1 MNRHRRRAGALITVA
16 GLVLAAMGLV
26 APAATAQPSN
36 ANLNHPSYYEG
47 LGYGTCIK
55 TEDPGDPYVLPPPPA
70 GTYWTLLVLKA
81 GSAASNDDWNTLVE
95 NPTPGPYVHPSGKD
109 LSHII
114 RCYKPGSP
122 PSSTTTTTT
131 STSIPGPGCDDYT
144 PTMLAVAP
152 PTASPGDQVTVTGQ
166 AQPGDTVTFTLS
178 GNSITPVNLGSTVVG
193 PTGSFSFQFVVP
205 NVGAGTY
212 TITASSTQCPSSA
225 TVSIVVVPLT
235 FSGCGENNAGRTFKQ
250 GQNVIWELHEQ
261 SFDTTKPVS
270 LRLYKTGY
278 SQVLYNG
285 PWPASNEAPITIPA
299 TAPTGKYTMEQ
310 KGTKVNGK
318 IQTKTCPVWVE
329 LAAQPIAAGSGSGDT
344 ASPDVMRLSVT
355 VLALAAG
362 SYALVRLRMGRRRS
376 RRTA

>member
-1 MNRHRRRAGALITVA
+1 MNRHRARAGVLTTVA
-16 GLVLAAMGLV
+16 AMILAAVGLL
-26 APAATAQPSN
+26 APPAGAQPN

-47 LGYGTCIK
+47 LGYGTCAK
-55 TEDPGDPYVLPPPPA
+55 TENPGDPYVLSAPPSGA
-70 GTYWTLLVLKA
+70 HWTLLVLKA

-95 NPTPGPYVHPSGKD
+95 YPTPGPYVHPSGKK

-114 RCYKPGSP
+114 RCHEPGPP

-166 AQPGDTVTFTLS
+166 GQPGDTVSFTLS
-178 GNSITPVNLGSTVVG
+178 GNSITPIDLGSAVVG
-193 PTGSFSFQFVVP
+193 PTGNFSLQFVVP
-205 NVGAGTY
+205 DVPAGTY
-212 TITASSTQCPSSA
+212 TITASSRQCPSSA

-250 GQNVIWELHEQ
+250 GQNVMWDLHEQ
-261 SFDTTKPVS
+261 SFDTSEPVK
-270 LRLYKTGY
+270 LRLYRTGY
-278 SQVLYNG
+278 SQVLYDG
-285 PWPASNEAPITIPA
+285 PWPASNAAPITIPA
-299 TAPTGKYTMEQ
+299 TAPTGQYTMEQ
-310 KGTKVNGK
+310 EGTKVNGK

-329 LAAQPIAAGSGSGDT
+329 LAAQPIAAGAGGSDGP
-344 ASPDVMRLSVT
+344 SPDVARLSVT

-362 SYALVRLRMGRRRS
+362 AYALVRLRTGRRRS
-376 RRTA
+376 RPTA